1 MPLSADAIQSYNA
14 GTLAGAGSF
23 YCETCGF
30 AIALHE
36 RDQIPAC
43 PHCNG
48 LAFKRASIFGF
59 APAEPVGTHHVD
71 EPPAWLAQARSEV
84 GDSDSLAYAEGAEG
98 EHRAVAVEEEFLRI
112 GRSLAAEV
120 RFDDPT
126 VSRRHAILHR
136 HERGV
141 RILDDRSLNG
151 VFVNGERTEWHSL
164 EDGDEILVGR
174 FRLYFMTVAGTRDPA
189 SGTRTGADE
198 RAKSAVR

>member
-1 MPLSADAIQSYNA
+1 MPLSADAIQTYDV
-14 GTLAGAGSF
+14 GTLAGSGSF

-48 LAFKRASIFGF
+48 SSFKRASIFGH
-59 APAEPVGTHHVD
+59 APADPVGTHHVE
-71 EPPAWLAQARSEV
+71 EPPGWLPEV
-84 GDSDSLAYAEGAEG
+84 RAEIGSSDGLAFAEGDG
-98 EHRAVAVEEEFLRI
+98 HRTVALEDEFLRI

-151 VFVNGERTEWHSL
+151 VFVNGERVHSHEL
-164 EDGDEILVGR
+164 TDGDEIVIGR
-174 FRLYFMTVAGTRDPA
+174 FRLYFLSPPRGRFTAGAPR
-189 SGTRTGADE
+189 
-198 RAKSAVR
+198 RAATNH

>member
-151 VFVNGERTEWHSL
+151 VFVNGERVHSHEL
-164 EDGDEILVGR
+164 ADGDEIVIGR
-174 FRLYFMTVAGTRDPA
+174 FRLYFLSPPRGRFTP
-189 SGTRTGADE
+189 GAPR
-198 RAKSAVR
+198 RAATSR

>member
-1 MPLSADAIQSYNA
+1 MRFSREAIQSYDA

-30 AIALHE
+30 AVALHE

-48 LAFKRASIFGF
+48 SSFKRASLFGG
-59 APAEPVGTHHVD
+59 AIAEPVGTHHVEQPPSWLPDLRGELD
-71 EPPAWLAQARSEV
+71 E
-84 GDSDSLAYAEGAEG
+84 GDHVVYEEGDG
-98 EHRAVAVEEEFLRI
+98 PTTIRVEDEFLRV
-112 GRSLAAEV
+112 GRSLAADV

-151 VFVNGERTEWHSL
+151 VFVNGERVHSHEL
-164 EDGDEILVGR
+164 ADGDEIVIGR
-174 FRLYFMTVAGTRDPA
+174 FRLYFLSPPRGRFTVGARRPTATTR
-189 SGTRTGADE
+189 
-198 RAKSAVR
+198 